1 MFCSDSMYNRENL
14 LRPVWDTDIMY
25 FESLTFVNGESLLM
39 FEPEEII
46 SFYDSHIKKQFKQGE
61 DFKIEGRRVL
71 LCPDSEI
78 FSFREEQLYPAE
90 PIPGHTFP
98 MGEKNIL
105 FHEEHFYHDRQYAVT
120 YKIKENTWK
129 GHRPACA
136 RGSIPSTMQKLTK
149 GEPLNVTLFGDS
161 VCVGA
166 NSSAFTGAEPYLPS
180 FSGLLIEE
188 LERKFASK
196 IDFHNP
202 SIGGKDSK
210 WGAQTVDENVNF
222 RKNDLVI
229 ISLGGN
235 DSFTPAETYIDNIRY
250 IIDRIKY
257 FHPSTEIIVMSPTY
271 ANELLKGS
279 FHANQP
285 TFIDSMDVLKA
296 PGVVLADIT
305 SMQKELLK
313 HKRYIDV
320 TGNNVN
326 HPNDFFH
333 RMIAQYMI
341 SMFN

>member
-1 MFCSDSMYNRENL
+1 
-14 LRPVWDTDIMY
+14 MY
-25 FESLTFVNGESLLM
+25 FESLTFVNGRSQLM

-46 SFYDSHIKKQFKQGE
+46 SLYDSHIKKEYKLGL
-61 DFKIEGRRVL
+61 DFIVEGRCIA

-78 FSFREEQLYPAE
+78 FSFDEDQLYPAD

-98 MGEKNIL
+98 MGEKHIL
-105 FHEEHFYHDRQYAVT
+105 FYEEHFFHDRQYAIT
-120 YKIKENTWK
+120 YKIKENTWEE
-129 GHRPACA
+129 HIPSSA
-136 RGSIPSTMQKLTK
+136 RGYIPSVMQKLTK
-149 GEPLNVTLFGDS
+149 GEPLNITLFGDS

-166 NSSAFTGAEPYLPS
+166 NASGFTDAEPYLPS
-180 FSGLLIEE
+180 FAGLLIEE
-188 LERKFASK
+188 LERKFGSK

-210 WGAQTVDENVNF
+210 WGADTVDKNVNF
-222 RKNDLVI
+222 RRNDLVI

-235 DSFTPAETYIDNIRY
+235 DSFTPVEVYLNNIKT
-250 IIDRIKY
+250 IIDRIRY
-257 FHPSTEIIVMSPTY
+257 AHPSTEIIIMSPTY

-285 TFIDSMDVLKA
+285 TFIDKMDSLIG
-296 PGVVLADIT
+296 PGIALADIT
-305 SMQKELLK
+305 SMQKELLR

-341 SMFN
+341 AMFN

>member
-1 MFCSDSMYNRENL
+1 MYNRENL
-14 LRPVWDTDIMY
+14 LRPIWDTDVMY
-25 FESLTFVNGESLLM
+25 YESLTFVNGESLLM

-46 SFYDSHIKKQFKQGE
+46 SFYDSHIQKEYKPGK
-61 DFKIEGRRVL
+61 DFNIEGRKIT
-71 LCPDSEI
+71 LCENTEI
-78 FSFREEQLYPAE
+78 FSFTEDELYPEE

-98 MGEKNIL
+98 MGDKNIL
-105 FHEEHFYHDRQYAVT
+105 FYEEHFFHDRQYAVT

-129 GHRPACA
+129 GVKPVSARPYL
-136 RGSIPSTMQKLTK
+136 PVTMQKLTR
-149 GEPLNVTLFGDS
+149 GEELNVTLLGDS

-166 NSSAFTGAEPYLPS
+166 NASGFTEAEPYLPS

-188 LERKFASK
+188 LEKKFGSK
-196 IDFHNP
+196 INFHNP

-210 WGAQTVDENVNF
+210 WGVESVSENVNF
-222 RKNDLVI
+222 RRNDLVI
-229 ISLGGN
+229 VSLGGN
-235 DSFTPAETYIDNIRY
+235 DSFTPPDVYLNNIKTIINSIRY
-250 IIDRIKY
+250 V
-257 FHPSTEIIVMSPTY
+257 HPSTEIIVMAPTY

-285 TFIDSMDVLKA
+285 TFIDYMADLKNM
-296 PGVVLADIT
+296 GVALADIT
-305 SMQKELLK
+305 NMQKELLN

-341 SMFN
+341 GMFN